1 MEPSLKTPLALY
13 RRIHRIIRVIKWM
26 GLTLLTICVAGLLLT
41 LYLKS
46 RPLPAPNIPFTTKIY
61 DVHGQLLTSL
71 DQGENREPISL
82 SEIPSHLKEAI
93 IAAEDHRFYSH
104 WGISPKGILRATWI
118 NLREGKVVQGAS
130 TITQQLARN
139 LYLTHDRTWTRKWHE
154 MLLAIQLELH
164 FSKDEILE
172 MYLNQIYYGHGAYG
186 IKRAAHVYFGKE
198 PKELTLAESALL
210 AGVLRSPKGYS
221 PFIHPKQARRRQS
234 EVLQQMVHTRAI
246 SKKEANIA
254 AKAPLSLNQ
263 ELQTA
268 KVQSPY
274 FRDYIIQEATRMG
287 IPESQL
293 YSEGL
298 KIYTTLDSK
307 MQKEAEKAIQHYL
320 STKEGLEGAL
330 IAIEPETGAIRA
342 MVGGREYHKSQ
353 YNRVFARR
361 QPGSTFKPILYLAAL
376 RHGFTPVT
384 QLPSKPMSF
393 SFGQEVYRPTNYNH
407 RYANRPITLR
417 EAIAWSDN
425 IYAVNTHFRIGRDKA
440 IQTARLLGIRSSLK
454 PVPSLALGTETVTP
468 FELTQAYA
476 TLAAGGK
483 RTDPFGILR
492 IEGPDGTLIT
502 KRTVRSKQVI
512 PKSQAYVLTDLLQSV
527 FQPGGTAYR
536 VKQIFPS
543 SAAGKTGTTEWD
555 GWLAGYTPQLATTVW
570 VGYDRGKKL
579 TPGDSRLAQTIWA
592 TFMRDALG
600 MQSESFPIPPD
611 VIKVKVDPTTGS
623 IATKNCPQVQQEV
636 FVQGTEP
643 TQICTVHTR
652 PSSKKDPSFWKRIK
666 DWWLE

>member
-1 MEPSLKTPLALY
+1 MEPPLQNQIPLF
-13 RRIHRIIRVIKWM
+13 RWIHRIMKIVKWM
-26 GLTLLTICVAGLLLT
+26 GLVLLAICVGGLLVT

-46 RPLPAPNIPFTTKIY
+46 RPLPTPNIPLTTKIY

-71 DQGENREPISL
+71 DRGEHREPISF
-82 SEIPSHLKEAI
+82 SEIPSHMKAAI
-93 IAAEDHRFYSH
+93 IAAEDHGFYSH
-104 WGISPKGILRATWI
+104 WGFSPKGILRATWV
-118 NLREGKVVQGAS
+118 NFRERKVVQGAS

-139 LYLTHDRTWTRKWHE
+139 LYLTHDRTWARKWRE
-154 MLLAIQLELH
+154 VLLAMQLELH

-172 MYLNQIYYGHGAYG
+172 MYLNQVYYGHGAYG
-186 IKRAAHVYFGKE
+186 IKRAAHVYFGKQ
-198 PKELTLAESALL
+198 PKQLTLAESALL

-221 PFIHPKQARRRQS
+221 PFIQPEQARQRQL
-234 EVLQQMVHTRAI
+234 EVLKQMVHTGAI
-246 SKKEANIA
+246 SKEEANLA
-254 AKAPLSLNQ
+254 AKAPLSVNE
-263 ELQTA
+263 ELRTEKA
-268 KVQSPY
+268 QSPY
-274 FRDYIIQEATRMG
+274 FRDYIIQEAKRMD
-287 IPESQL
+287 ISESQL

-298 KIYTTLDSK
+298 KIYTTLDPK
-307 MQKEAEKAIQHYL
+307 MQEGAEKAIQHYL
-320 STKEGLEGAL
+320 STKEDLEGAL

-376 RHGFTPVT
+376 QNGFTPIT

-393 SFGQEVYRPTNYNH
+393 PFDQEVYRPTNYNN

-425 IYAVNTHFRIGRDKA
+425 IYAVSTHFRIGRDKA
-440 IQTARLLGIRSSLK
+440 IHTAQLLGIQSSLQ
-454 PVPSLALGTETVTP
+454 PIPSLSLGTETVTP
-468 FELTQAYA
+468 FEMTQAYA

-483 RTDPFGILR
+483 RADPFGILR
-492 IEGPDGTLIT
+492 IERPDGTLIT
-502 KRTVRSKQVI
+502 QRKVRSKQVI
-512 PKSQAYVLTDLLQSV
+512 PKAQAYVLTDLLQSV

-543 SAAGKTGTTEWD
+543 PAAGKTGTTEWD
-555 GWLAGYTPQLATTVW
+555 GWLTGYTPQLVATVW

-579 TPGDSRLAQTIWA
+579 APGDSRLAQTIWA

-600 MQSESFPIPPD
+600 MQSESFPIPPG
-611 VIKVKVDPTTGS
+611 VIQVKVDPTTGNL
-623 IATKNCPQVQQEV
+623 ATQSCPKVQQEV
-636 FVQGTEP
+636 FIQGTEP
-643 TQICTVHTR
+643 TQTCTVHSRT
-652 PSSKKDPSFWKRIK
+652 SSKSAPSFWKRVK